1 VIHVSQLKKS
11 LPVPKEQVPL
21 EDLVMGE
28 DLAYQ
33 EYPLKIPKKSERV
46 TRNKKIRMCKVQW
59 SHHTDEEAT
68 WEREEELKAE
78 FPDFFAESS
87 ELWGREPLLE

>member
-33 EYPLKIPKKSERV
+33 EYPLKIPTKSERV

-68 WEREEELKAE
+68 
-78 FPDFFAESS
+78 
-87 ELWGREPLLE
+87 

>member
-33 EYPLKIPKKSERV
+33 EYPLRIHKKSERV
-46 TRNKKIRMCKVQW
+46 TRNKKIRICKVQW

-68 WEREEELKAE
+68 
-78 FPDFFAESS
+78 
-87 ELWGREPLLE
+87 